1 MAITLSERAA
11 ERVGRF
17 VAEREGVVGLRLGV
31 KKTGCSGFAYVLDY
45 ASGAG
50 PEDVVFEDR
59 GIRIVVDGKSLPL
72 VDGTRVDF
80 VREGLNQAFRF
91 ENPNVRDECGC
102 GESFSVKEGA

>member
-11 ERVGRF
+11 ERVSRYMTGRKD
-17 VAEREGVVGLRLGV
+17 GTGLRLGV

-45 ASGAG
+45 ADATG
-50 PEDVVFEDR
+50 PDDVVFEDR
-59 GIRIVVDGKSLPL
+59 GVRIVVDRASLPY

-102 GESFSVKEGA
+102 GESFNV